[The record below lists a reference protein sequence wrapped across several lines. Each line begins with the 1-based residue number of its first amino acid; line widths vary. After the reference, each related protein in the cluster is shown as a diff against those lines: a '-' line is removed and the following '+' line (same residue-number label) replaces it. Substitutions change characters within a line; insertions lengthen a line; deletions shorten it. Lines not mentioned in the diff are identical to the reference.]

1 MSSSVDLSKMTG
13 NFSRRVTEAWMLLGF
28 ENTGLETKNGS
39 AYNSQKLNQKL
50 NNSYEKRNTDKY
62 KTNFEQA

>member
-28 ENTGLETKNGS
+28 ENTGLE
-39 AYNSQKLNQKL
+39 L
-50 NNSYEKRNTDKY
+50 EKGI
-62 KTNFEQA
+62 AC